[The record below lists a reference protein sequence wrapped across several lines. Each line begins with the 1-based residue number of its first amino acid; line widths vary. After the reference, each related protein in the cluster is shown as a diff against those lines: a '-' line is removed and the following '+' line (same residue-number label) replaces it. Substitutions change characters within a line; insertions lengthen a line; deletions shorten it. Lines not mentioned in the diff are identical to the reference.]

1 MYILMSGLF
10 MANISG
16 CICYLAVCVFCYSHG
31 AIAESTSTLEEVNKQ
46 IVLLQKKVEQL
57 EKEQQYALKSL
68 SPPPS
73 ENALSDNKN
82 KIIRNNKVE
91 AYATLRPTFGYIEE
105 DGENLWDVRDA
116 LSHAGFKATTEF
128 KEDWSAVL
136 HGEWGIDLSN
146 NGDFGRARQVY
157 VALNSP
163 FGEVGIGKQRPVQYL
178 FIAEYVDIF
187 NHANSPF
194 AYDPESIFFVDNLVT
209 YKLATGD
216 FSWMLASQFNGES
229 GDNNSDLT
237 NVGVS
242 YDNKGL
248 HAALTYLIQN
258 STFEDNKN
266 GEDEVFAGSLAYDFT
281 SGLYVAVGYQSRTY
295 QRYLQPIDR
304 NGHTFDVSAA
314 YRLSEV
320 FKLKVGL
327 FDFSDGY
334 DEALSHDFNGYNA
347 TLEWLPSSSLRFH
360 LEYLHRN
367 FEYRD
372 DFSSI
377 SIGFRYDFSIDSM
390 F

>member
-1 MYILMSGLF
+1 
-10 MANISG
+10 MAIIKG
-16 CICYLAVCVFCYSHG
+16 YLCYLTVCVFFYSHS
-31 AIAESTSTLEEVNKQ
+31 AIAESTSTLNDVNKQ
-46 IVLLQKKVEQL
+46 IILLQKKVDQL
-57 EKEQQYALKSL
+57 EKEQQHTLKSL
-68 SPPPS
+68 STASS
-73 ENALSDNKN
+73 EDELIDATNKSS
-82 KIIRNNKVE
+82 KNNSIK
-91 AYATLRPTFGYIEE
+91 AYATLRPTFGYIDE

-116 LSHAGFKATTEF
+116 LSHAGFKAKTDF
-128 KEDWSAVL
+128 KEDWSATL

-209 YKLATGD
+209 YKLSTGNV
-216 FSWMLASQFNGES
+216 SWMLASQFNGEA

-237 NVGVS
+237 NLGVS
-242 YDNKGL
+242 YDDQGL

-258 STFEDNKN
+258 NTFEGNKN
-266 GEDEVFAGSLAYDFT
+266 GEDEVLAGSLAYDFT
-281 SGLYVAVGYQSRTY
+281 SGLYLAVGYQSRTY
-295 QRYLQPIDR
+295 QRYLQPTDR
-304 NGHTFDVSAA
+304 DGHTFDVSAA
-314 YRLSEV
+314 YRLSEN
-320 FKLKVGL
+320 FKVKLGV

-334 DEALSHDFNGYNA
+334 DGALSHDFNGYNT

-360 LEYLHRN
+360 LEYLHRD

-377 SIGFRYDFSIDSM
+377 SIGFRYDFSIDSR